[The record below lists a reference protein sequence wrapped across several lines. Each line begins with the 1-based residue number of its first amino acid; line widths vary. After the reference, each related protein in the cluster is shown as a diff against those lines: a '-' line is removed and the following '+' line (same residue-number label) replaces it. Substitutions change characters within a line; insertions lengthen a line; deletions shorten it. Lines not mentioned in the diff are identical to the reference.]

1 MDLAKKIIKKR
12 KNEASQN
19 LYLSDI
25 WVRNSVREARENSN
39 IVISN
44 WFSRK
49 WREEFFD
56 MSSSE
61 MLRQTTQVPV
71 HIAENPLMCVALGA
85 GKILEETSRSRPSNW
100 TRLLGIKY
108 S

>member
-61 MLRQTTQVPV
+61 MLRQTTKEGIQKM
-71 HIAENPLMCVALGA
+71 HAKKERDMQELAAIHDRRIAIY
-85 GKILEETSRSRPSNW
+85 GKEQHARI
-100 TRLLGIKY
+100 
-108 S
+108 